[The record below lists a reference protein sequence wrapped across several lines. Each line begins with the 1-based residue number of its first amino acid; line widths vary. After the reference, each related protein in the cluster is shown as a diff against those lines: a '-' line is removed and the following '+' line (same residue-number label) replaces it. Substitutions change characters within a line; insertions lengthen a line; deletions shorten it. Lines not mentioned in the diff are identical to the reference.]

1 MKLQYLYIML
11 LTLCWISNR
20 TYIFMLM
27 CNTSG
32 CHSTSRLSI
41 FDWNCNGL
49 LAHRAELR
57 HHIETT
63 RNMYRV
69 LCLQKSFLKPGKHF
83 SVAGYNVIRKDR
95 TDGRKEGNQHL
106 SNGKFIRQIG
116 NMYKTAH

>member
-1 MKLQYLYIML
+1 MKPQYLRIML
-11 LTLCWISNR
+11 LSWILDFWISNC

-49 LAHRAELR
+49 LAHRAELL
-57 HHIETT
+57 HHIEIT
-63 RNMYRV
+63 RNMYHV
-69 LCLQKSFLKPGKHF
+69 LCLQETFLKPGKHF

-95 TDGRKEGNQHL
+95 TGGRKARLVMFPTTGLFLLHAWL
-106 SNGKFIRQIG
+106 AK
-116 NMYKTAH
+116 